1 MQTKYVN
8 PQLHPLLIYPK
19 SVSPHAQKKQIIPVT
34 VSRYRIPPS
43 TPLLLTPIEIVTKWC
58 ACGVYHRTAACASN
72 CDRQEDLISRPLAG
86 WAVGKKKAGER
97 GFKLLIG
104 VRERLAFRAKN
115 RNIDESERYRAYRET
130 LLVRLY
136 ADE

>member
-1 MQTKYVN
+1 
-8 PQLHPLLIYPK
+8 
-19 SVSPHAQKKQIIPVT
+19 
-34 VSRYRIPPS
+34 
-43 TPLLLTPIEIVTKWC
+43 
-58 ACGVYHRTAACASN
+58 
-72 CDRQEDLISRPLAG
+72 
-86 WAVGKKKAGER
+86 VGKKKAGER